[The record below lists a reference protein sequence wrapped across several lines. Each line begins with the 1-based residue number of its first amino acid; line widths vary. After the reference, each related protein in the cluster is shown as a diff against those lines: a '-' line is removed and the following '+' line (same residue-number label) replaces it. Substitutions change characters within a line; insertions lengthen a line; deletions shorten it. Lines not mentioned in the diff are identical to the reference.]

1 MIADERYLA
10 TEFTLDTFGLDRDC
24 GHHFF
29 VVDRDHSLCIKLNLK
44 TDQELCT
51 TVRYTQSVKKQTV
64 NFISVIIV
72 QFEN

>member
-44 TDQELCT
+44 TDQEFCT
-51 TVRYTQSVKKQTV
+51 TTILCGTLSQLRNHQ
-64 NFISVIIV
+64 
-72 QFEN
+72 